1 MKIRKKFLKNI
12 IKEEIQKILY
22 DENEKQNIIH
32 MFIDAIRDNNPKKLI
47 KNLSKIGIEPEKAI
61 YMISVEEV
69 DYDFYIHCQ
78 EIHNAMVKLLGK
90 GEEMHV
96 SIHDPLVKSDPERD
110 PDPNF
115 MRVPKTSTA
124 RNPLDV
130 RKDRKNLIQP

>member
-1 MKIRKKFLKNI
+1 MKIRKKFLENI
-12 IKEEIQKILY
+12 IKEEIRSVLY
-22 DENEKQNIIH
+22 GEPMKQDVIH
-32 MFIDAIRDNNPKKLI
+32 IFIKAIRLQDPEYLKFGLN
-47 KNLSKIGIEPEKAI
+47 KIGVIPEKAI

-130 RKDRKNLIQP
+130 RKDTKNLIQP